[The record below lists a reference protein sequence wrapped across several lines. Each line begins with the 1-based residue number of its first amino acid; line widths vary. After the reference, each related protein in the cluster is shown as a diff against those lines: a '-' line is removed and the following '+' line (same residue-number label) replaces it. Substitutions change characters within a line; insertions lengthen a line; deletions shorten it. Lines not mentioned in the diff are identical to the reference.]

1 MKVEVI
7 ATTQERLLEAFHAS
21 SLKQADLVRMTGID
35 KSSISL
41 YLSGKVVPKGDKLY
55 KLALALGV
63 TPEWLSGF
71 NVPMTPK
78 EKRYFQ
84 IPVLGRV
91 VAGYPMEAIENIL
104 DYEEIPEELA
114 RHGEYFALQVK
125 GDSMEP
131 RFKEGDVVIVRK
143 QEDVE
148 SGDIAIFLING
159 DEATIKKVQK
169 FDGGINL
176 IPTNPSYNVLTFSKK
191 QTYDIPVV
199 CLGKVVELRA
209 KF

>member
-1 MKVEVI
+1 MTIGEKIRQLRE
-7 ATTQERLLEAFHAS
+7 AKGLTQE
-21 SLKQADLVRMTGID
+21 DLAKALGFAHKT
-35 KSSISL
+35 SISKIETDK
-41 YLSGKVVPKGDKLY
+41 YDLSYNKIIAFAEV
-55 KLALALGV
+55 LGV
-63 TPEWLSGF
+63 TPATLFAPTDS
-71 NVPMTPK
+71 V
-78 EKRYFQ
+78 EKTRKKTVS

-114 RHGEYFALQVK
+114 KHGEYFALQVK

-131 RFKEGDVVIVRK
+131 RFKDGDVVIVRK
-143 QEDVE
+143 QEDVD
-148 SGDIAIFLING
+148 SGEIAIFLING

-176 IPTNPSYNVLTFSKK
+176 VPTNPAYNVLTFSKQ
-191 QTYDIPVV
+191 QTSDIPVV